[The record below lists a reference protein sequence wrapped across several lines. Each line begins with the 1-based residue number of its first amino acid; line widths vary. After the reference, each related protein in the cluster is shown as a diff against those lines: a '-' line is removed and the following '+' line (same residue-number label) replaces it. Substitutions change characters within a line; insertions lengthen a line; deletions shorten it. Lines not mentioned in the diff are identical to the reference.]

1 MYNAVII
8 KANTYY
14 IVNKT
19 NIIDNTQCWQ
29 YLQSSVK
36 SREQHN
42 VLIVIFIQCMNEHTI
57 KLSNMYIGYLKQQ
70 SYVVKTIA
78 AINANSDIYLNCVVA
93 LDYITALSY
102 MTPCC

>member
-1 MYNAVII
+1 MS
-8 KANTYY
+8 T
-14 IVNKT
+14 
-19 NIIDNTQCWQ
+19 
-29 YLQSSVK
+29 
-36 SREQHN
+36 
-42 VLIVIFIQCMNEHTI
+42 
-57 KLSNMYIGYLKQQ
+57 LSNMYIGYLKQQ